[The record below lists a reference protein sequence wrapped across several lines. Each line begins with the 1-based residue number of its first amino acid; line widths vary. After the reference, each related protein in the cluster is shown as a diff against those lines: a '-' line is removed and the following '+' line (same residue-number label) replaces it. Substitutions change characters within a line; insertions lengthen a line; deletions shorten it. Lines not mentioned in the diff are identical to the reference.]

1 MGFDDNL
8 HIAIFGFNKTVEKYI
23 EEFSNN
29 DIKVPCIYTNEY
41 ENTNKY
47 LQTNKITD
55 VGIINEEKID
65 TAHFCLD
72 VDCILFSVIP
82 NNVNEILKKFDNS
95 NKKTFFINELNINN
109 VNIVYEPDC
118 IIKLVN
124 NNILLPPTPKMIL
137 I

>member
-8 HIAIFGFNKTVEKYI
+8 HIGIFGFNKTVEKYV
-23 EEFSNN
+23 EEFNNN

-47 LQTNKITD
+47 LQTNKLTN
-55 VGIINEEKID
+55 VGIINEEKIN

-72 VDCILFSVIP
+72 IDCMLFTDIP
-82 NNVNEILKKFDNS
+82 NNINEILKKFDNS
-95 NKKTFFINELNINN
+95 NKKTFFINELNIKG
-109 VNIVYEPDC
+109 VNIVYEPNC

-124 NNILLPPTPKMIL
+124 NNSLLPPTPKMIL

>member
-29 DIKVPCIYTNEY
+29 NIKVPCIYTNES

-47 LQTNKITD
+47 LETNKITD
-55 VGIINEEKID
+55 IGIINEEKID
-65 TAHFCLD
+65 TAHFCL
-72 VDCILFSVIP
+72 VIDCMLFSDNP
-82 NNVNEILKKFDNS
+82 NNVYEILKKFDNS
-95 NKKTFFINELNINN
+95 NKKTFFINELNIND
-109 VNIVYEPDC
+109 VNIVYEPNC